1 MNLKTESKEDNKSQ
15 DKKTSSKW
23 KHPDLSNL
31 KIEDSESEHPSKKV
45 DLDIPVMEIMKAL
58 EEDEMEEHD
67 YEQ

>member
-1 MNLKTESKEDNKSQ
+1 MNLEAESKEDNKSQ
-15 DKKTSSKW
+15 DKKASSKW

-31 KIEDSESEHPSKKV
+31 KIEDSESEDPSKKV